1 MSDAPEL
8 QSAVLSIV
16 ENNYITLGILTA
28 IVYDYILTFSDEQ
41 LNTWTRVSG
50 LYILVRYCGLCGGII
65 FALVGSSFLPGPAK
79 MYVFTLRPISLT
91 NSDDLCQLQ
100 HSEHSWA
107 MVDFSFHCCR
117 RLCARVVCFDKQ
129 ADLIIMATAVT
140 MILHVWAIYMQSRV
154 ILGILIPLYVLEL
167 VPLAFEC
174 IKISTRFTEIT
185 SQVLDFSFC
194 ATDYLASP
202 VLANVV
208 DSVPIPLAVTMCL
221 LVTAQFI
228 RQSLQMYK
236 ATKQSQLSR
245 YMNLF
250 VKEGMLYFL
259 AILLFAVCDLL
270 FYVANIPPT
279 GWQGLLLVPMEWVPM
294 ITLSPRC
301 ILSVRALYERDSR
314 GGFALPCRNVDSG
327 FGFTLHGHSVDELT
341 LTFAP
346 ADVGQRTEDRLER
359 YEEIQTR
366 RMGIL
371 GAGSDV

>member
-1 MSDAPEL
+1 
-8 QSAVLSIV
+8 
-16 ENNYITLGILTA
+16 
-28 IVYDYILTFSDEQ
+28 
-41 LNTWTRVSG
+41 
-50 LYILVRYCGLCGGII
+50 
-65 FALVGSSFLPGPAK
+65 
-79 MYVFTLRPISLT
+79 
-91 NSDDLCQLQ
+91 
-100 HSEHSWA
+100 
-107 MVDFSFHCCR
+107 
-117 RLCARVVCFDKQ
+117 
-129 ADLIIMATAVT
+129 
-140 MILHVWAIYMQSRV
+140 MILRVWAIYMQSRV

-174 IKISTRFTEIT
+174 IKISTKFTEIT

-236 ATKQSQLSR
+236 ATKQWQLSR

-301 ILSVRALYERDSR
+301 ILSVLALYERDSR

-346 ADVGQRTEDRLER
+346 ADVGQRTGDRLER